1 MAKRGR
7 KNTELV
13 DGKQGSCADKST
25 LGQEKSG
32 KIIMGAGGA
41 RKIKMIPTKLVSF
54 FASKSEPDIDAET
67 LRAHLED
74 KMGIS
79 VSGTRKLSSLNLL
92 SVIL

>member
-1 MAKRGR
+1 MAKRGQ
-7 KNTELV
+7 KNTDLV
-13 DGKQGSCADKST
+13 DGKQGSCAGKST
-25 LGQEKSG
+25 LGQEKAG
-32 KIIMGAGGA
+32 KIMGTGGAG
-41 RKIKMIPTKLVSF
+41 KIKMIPTKLVSV

-79 VSGTRKLSSLNLL
+79 VSGTRKLSSLNSL